1 MLGVNEPLCV
11 EIYVCQCWHKKHMLG
26 TCVFAERL
34 KNSNCIAGHP
44 PIPEFPKSTP
54 ALFSTASPSFLEK
67 GAYLAVIY
75 WKVVVDVVLLEF
87 PRVPR
92 IPPLHFTQVLL
103 CP

>member
-11 EIYVCQCWHKKHMLG
+11 EIYVCQCWHKKRMLG

-67 GAYLAVIY
+67 GAYLAVID
-75 WKVVVDVVLLEF
+75 WKVVVDVVAPF
-87 PRVPR
+87 S
-92 IPPLHFTQVLL
+92 
-103 CP
+103 